1 MQGAEVLASLL
12 GCNGHSWSSVI
23 KDAACGR
30 SSALRSSAGGAFGRG
45 GQARGL
51 NGAGVA
57 CHIVFPKTRRGIY
70 NREPMAT
77 EKQSEK
83 SWQARICEATDAI
96 AQTFV
101 ESISYDWRLY
111 QGDVAGRIAPATI

>member
-70 NREPMAT
+70 KREPMAT
-77 EKQSEK
+77 QKQREK
-83 SWQARICEATDAI
+83 SLQAPVGEGDDGIGP
-96 AQTFV
+96 FFLG
-101 ESISYDWRLY
+101 SMSYQR
-111 QGDVAGRIAPATI
+111 RP